1 MAWTVLCRWLMAGP
15 AGASSAINSN
25 AINPNPFAPGGA
37 FGPPTAQQ
45 LAHKKQ
51 VQEIRNKIGQELG
64 KNYPNYKLIF
74 QEMGQLSKD
83 EAADFARKLRLEH
96 PELHKKLIR
105 EAHHD
110 PDTKATLFADEP
122 ALSEKIVQ
130 QEAKQLV
137 RSVKDVSPSETVEIM
152 NRIPRNERAEVLREI
167 ERTDPGEIRWLR
179 AVCRDTNDPAMR
191 QAFKD
196 FGR

>member
-1 MAWTVLCRWLMAGP
+1 MAGTL
-15 AGASSAINSN
+15 GASSAINPN
-25 AINPNPFAPGGA
+25 ATNPSPFAPGGP
-37 FGPPTAQQ
+37 FGGPTAQQ

-51 VQEIRNKIGQELG
+51 VQEIRNKVGQELQ
-64 KNYPNYKLIF
+64 KNYPSFKLIF

-105 EAHHD
+105 EAHND
-110 PDTKATLFADEP
+110 PDTQATLFADEP
-122 ALSEKIVQ
+122 ALSQKMVEK
-130 QEAKQLV
+130 EAKQLV
-137 RSVKDVSPSETVEIM
+137 RSIKDVSPNQTVEIM
-152 NRIPRNERAEVLREI
+152 NRIPKNERADVLREI
-167 ERTDPGEIRWLR
+167 ERTDPGEIPWLR

>member
-1 MAWTVLCRWLMAGP
+1 MASTV
-15 AGASSAINSN
+15 GASSAINSN

-37 FGPPTAQQ
+37 FGGPTAQQ

-51 VQEIRNKIGQELG
+51 VQEIRNKVGQELG
-64 KNYPNYKLIF
+64 KNYPSYKLIF
-74 QEMGQLSKD
+74 QEMGKLSKD

-96 PELHKKLIR
+96 PELHRKLIR
-105 EAHHD
+105 EAHND
-110 PDTKATLFADEP
+110 PDTQATLFSDEP
-122 ALSEKIVQ
+122 ALSEKIVR

-137 RSVKDVSPSETVEIM
+137 RSVKDVSPNETVEIM
-152 NRIPRNERAEVLREI
+152 NLIPKNERAEVLREI

-179 AVCRDTNDPAMR
+179 AVCRDTNDPALR